1 MSLQIVIRD
10 PSDKEMYEL
19 EVNIA
24 TGEAQF
30 VTSPPEYNY
39 DIDDSIV
46 PQETRELLPTIL
58 HERQVAMPTEG
69 FRMKIQPLTDLV
81 WRNQFGDQS
90 EAKLQ
95 AVFEHAKTFFQHPT
109 LQTKFELDVL
119 PTHDYP
125 GRMDN
130 HLIDKT
136 NMQ

>member
-30 VTSPPEYNY
+30 VTSPPEYKY
-39 DIDDSIV
+39 DIDDAIL
-46 PQETRELLPTIL
+46 PQETRELLL
-58 HERQVAMPTEG
+58 HERQQQIAMPTEG
-69 FRMKIQPLTDLV
+69 FKMKIQPLTDLT

-95 AVFEHAKTFFQHPT
+95 AVFEHSKTFFQHPT
-109 LQTKFELDVL
+109 LQTKFELDIL

-125 GRMDN
+125 ELMDA
-130 HLIDKT
+130 DT
-136 NMQ
+136 DMR

>member
-30 VTSPPEYNY
+30 VQYKYKPQYMY
-39 DIDDSIV
+39 DIDDAIL
-46 PQETRELLPTIL
+46 PQETRQLL
-58 HERQVAMPTEG
+58 ERQQQVAMPTEG

-109 LQTKFELDVL
+109 LQTKFELDIL

-125 GRMDN
+125 ELMDYST
-130 HLIDKT
+130 D
-136 NMQ
+136 MR

>member
-30 VTSPPEYNY
+30 VTSQPEYKY
-39 DIDDSIV
+39 DINDAIL
-46 PQETRELLPTIL
+46 PQETRELL
-58 HERQVAMPTEG
+58 HEMGLVAMPTEG

-109 LQTKFELDVL
+109 LQTKFELDIL

-125 GRMDN
+125 ELMDAN
-130 HLIDKT
+130 TD
-136 NMQ
+136 MR

>member
-30 VTSPPEYNY
+30 VTSPPEYKY
-39 DIDDSIV
+39 DIDDAIL
-46 PQETRELLPTIL
+46 PQETRELL
-58 HERQVAMPTEG
+58 ERQQQVAMPTEG

-125 GRMDN
+125 EKMDGTT
-130 HLIDKT
+130 D
-136 NMQ
+136 MR

>member
-30 VTSPPEYNY
+30 VTSPPAYKY
-39 DIDDSIV
+39 DINDAIL
-46 PQETRELLPTIL
+46 PQETRELL
-58 HERQVAMPTEG
+58 HERELVAMPTEG

-109 LQTKFELDVL
+109 LQTKFELDIL

-125 GRMDN
+125 ELMDAN
-130 HLIDKT
+130 TD
-136 NMQ
+136 MR